1 MIENVDMFIKALLK
15 MPVDDYPRSKMINK
29 LSPSRLHLISA
40 LCIFT
45 FCMLMIASSRGMGET
60 YGIFLLPLSD
70 TFGWN
75 RASVTSIY
83 AVYMVSF
90 GFGSLLSGIAYDRF
104 GPRFNYSFGL
114 LLLSACYG
122 LAGSL
127 TSIVD
132 FYLMIGV
139 FGGLGA
145 AMVGIVPMQSLIS
158 KWFIH
163 KRTTALSIAYSG
175 QGIGVMILAP
185 TSQFLIEQ
193 FGWQGAYSFAS
204 YGFILMLVL
213 VLLMPWRC
221 IAKGAPSFQ
230 AKKPIPLFQ
239 AHRSS
244 TEISLREAIHRAEFW
259 GFFTIFGASAISIF
273 GISLQLVAYLVE
285 QHVSIVQ
292 AAFAFGCMGMLTI
305 LGITVTGILSERYPR
320 HLIASVSYGLTLVG
334 ILALAALQFYFS
346 WALLVLFIFAFGFSA
361 GARGP
366 IVTAQMA
373 EMFAGRGLASIFGAT
388 NVGQGCGAALGA
400 FIAGYLFD
408 LTGSYNTG
416 FVVSFFFA
424 VLGLSIF
431 WFVPA
436 IRYGK
441 R

>member
-1 MIENVDMFIKALLK
+1 MN
-15 MPVDDYPRSKMINK
+15 NK
-29 LSPSRLHLISA
+29 LSPNRLHLTSA
-40 LCIFT
+40 LCIFA

-70 TFGWN
+70 NFGWN
-75 RASVTSIY
+75 RARVTSIY

-90 GFGSLLSGIAYDRF
+90 GFGSLLSGIAYDQF

-122 LAGSL
+122 FAGSL
-127 TSIVD
+127 SSIVD
-132 FYLMIGV
+132 FYLVIGV
-139 FGGLGA
+139 CGGLGA

-175 QGIGVMILAP
+175 QGIGVMVLAP
-185 TSQFLIEQ
+185 TSQFMIEA
-193 FGWQGAYSFAS
+193 FGWQGAYSFVS
-204 YGFILMLVL
+204 YGFIVMLVL
-213 VLLMPWRC
+213 VLLLPWRR
-221 IAKGAPSFQ
+221 IAKGVHVASTKNQKTSIEAP
-230 AKKPIPLFQ
+230 
-239 AHRSS
+239 HSS
-244 TEISLREAIHRAEFW
+244 TEISLREAIYRAEFW

-273 GISLQLVAYLVE
+273 SVSLQLVAYLVE
-285 QHVSIVQ
+285 QRISIVQ

-320 HLIASVSYGLTLVG
+320 HLIASISYGLTLIG

-346 WALLVLFIFAFGFSA
+346 WALLVLFIVTFGFSA

-400 FIAGYLFD
+400 FMAGYLFD

-416 FVVSFFFA
+416 FVMSLIFA
-424 VLGLSIF
+424 VLGLSMF

-436 IRYGK
+436 IRHSK

>member
-1 MIENVDMFIKALLK
+1 
-15 MPVDDYPRSKMINK
+15 
-29 LSPSRLHLISA
+29 
-40 LCIFT
+40 
-45 FCMLMIASSRGMGET
+45 MGET

-70 TFGWN
+70 NFGWN

-122 LAGSL
+122 FAGSL

-132 FYLMIGV
+132 FYLVIGV
-139 FGGLGA
+139 CGGLGA

-175 QGIGVMILAP
+175 QGIGVMVLAP
-185 TSQFLIEQ
+185 TSQFMIEA
-193 FGWQGAYSFAS
+193 FGWQGAYSFVS
-204 YGFILMLVL
+204 YGFIVMLVL
-213 VLLMPWRC
+213 VLLLPWRR
-221 IAKGAPSFQ
+221 IAKGVHVAS
-230 AKKPIPLFQ
+230 AKNQKILIE
-239 AHRSS
+239 ASRSS
-244 TEISLREAIHRAEFW
+244 AEISLREAIYRSEFW

-273 GISLQLVAYLVE
+273 SISLQLVAYLVE
-285 QHVSIVQ
+285 QSISIVQ
-292 AAFAFGCMGMLTI
+292 AAFAFGCVGMLTI

-320 HLIASVSYGLTLVG
+320 HLIASISYCLTLIG

-346 WALLVLFIFAFGFSA
+346 WALLVLFIVTFGFSA

-400 FIAGYLFD
+400 FMAGYLFD
-408 LTGSYNTG
+408 LTGGYNTG
-416 FVVSFFFA
+416 FVMSLMFA
-424 VLGLSIF
+424 VLGLSMF

-436 IRYGK
+436 IRHGK

>member
-1 MIENVDMFIKALLK
+1 
-15 MPVDDYPRSKMINK
+15 
-29 LSPSRLHLISA
+29 
-40 LCIFT
+40 
-45 FCMLMIASSRGMGET
+45 MIASSRGMGET

-70 TFGWN
+70 NFGWN

-122 LAGSL
+122 FAGSL
-127 TSIVD
+127 SSIVD
-132 FYLMIGV
+132 FYLVIGV
-139 FGGLGA
+139 CGGLGA

-158 KWFIH
+158 KWFTH

-175 QGIGVMILAP
+175 QGIGVMVLAP
-185 TSQFLIEQ
+185 TSQFMIEA
-193 FGWQGAYSFAS
+193 FGWQGAYSFVS
-204 YGFILMLVL
+204 YGFIVMLVL
-213 VLLMPWRC
+213 VLLLPWRR
-221 IAKGAPSFQ
+221 IAKGVHVAPTKNQKTSIE
-230 AKKPIPLFQ
+230 AP
-239 AHRSS
+239 RSS
-244 TEISLREAIHRAEFW
+244 TEISLREAIYRAEFW

-273 GISLQLVAYLVE
+273 SVSLQLVAYLVE
-285 QHVSIVQ
+285 QRISIVQ

-320 HLIASVSYGLTLVG
+320 HLIASISYGLTFIG

-346 WALLVLFIFAFGFSA
+346 WALLVLFIVTFGFSA

-400 FIAGYLFD
+400 FMAGYLFD

-416 FVVSFFFA
+416 FVMSLIFA
-424 VLGLSIF
+424 VLGLSMF

-436 IRYGK
+436 IRHGK

>member
-1 MIENVDMFIKALLK
+1 
-15 MPVDDYPRSKMINK
+15 
-29 LSPSRLHLISA
+29 
-40 LCIFT
+40 
-45 FCMLMIASSRGMGET
+45 MIASSRGMGET

-70 TFGWN
+70 SFGWN
-75 RASVTSIY
+75 RANVTSIY

-132 FYLMIGV
+132 FYLVIGV
-139 FGGLGA
+139 CGGLGA

-175 QGIGVMILAP
+175 QGIGVMVLAP
-185 TSQFLIEQ
+185 TSQFMIES
-193 FGWQGAYSFAS
+193 FGWQGAYSFVS
-204 YGFILMLVL
+204 YGFIVMLFL
-213 VLLMPWRC
+213 VLLLPWRR
-221 IAKGAPSFQ
+221 IAKGVHVASTKNPKISIE
-230 AKKPIPLFQ
+230 AS
-239 AHRSS
+239 RSS
-244 TEISLREAIHRAEFW
+244 TEISLREAIHRTEFW
-259 GFFTIFGASAISIF
+259 GFFTIFGASAISVF
-273 GISLQLVAYLVE
+273 SVSLQLVAYLVE
-285 QHVSIVQ
+285 QRISIVQ

-305 LGITVTGILSERYPR
+305 LGITVTGILSERFPR
-320 HLIASVSYGLTLVG
+320 HLIASFSYGLTLIG

-346 WALLVLFIFAFGFSA
+346 WALLVLFIVTFGFSA

-400 FIAGYLFD
+400 FMAGYLFD
-408 LTGSYNTG
+408 LTGGYNTG
-416 FVVSFFFA
+416 FVMSLMFA
-424 VLGLSIF
+424 VLGLSMF

-436 IRYGK
+436 IRHGK

>member
-1 MIENVDMFIKALLK
+1 MNNE
-15 MPVDDYPRSKMINK
+15 
-29 LSPSRLHLISA
+29 LSPNRLHLTSA
-40 LCIFT
+40 LCIFA

-70 TFGWN
+70 NFGWN

-122 LAGSL
+122 FAGSL
-127 TSIVD
+127 SSIVD
-132 FYLMIGV
+132 FYLVIGV
-139 FGGLGA
+139 CGGLGA

-158 KWFIH
+158 KWFTH

-175 QGIGVMILAP
+175 QGIGVMVLAP
-185 TSQFLIEQ
+185 TSQFMIEA
-193 FGWQGAYSFAS
+193 FGWQGAYSFVS
-204 YGFILMLVL
+204 YGFIVMLVL
-213 VLLMPWRC
+213 VLLLPWRR
-221 IAKGAPSFQ
+221 IAKGVHVASTKNQKTLIEAP
-230 AKKPIPLFQ
+230 
-239 AHRSS
+239 HSS
-244 TEISLREAIHRAEFW
+244 TEISLREAIYRAEFW

-273 GISLQLVAYLVE
+273 SVSLQLVAYLVE
-285 QHVSIVQ
+285 QRISIVQ

-320 HLIASVSYGLTLVG
+320 HLIASISYGLTLIG

-346 WALLVLFIFAFGFSA
+346 WALLVLFIVTFGFSA

-400 FIAGYLFD
+400 FMAGYLFD

-416 FVVSFFFA
+416 FVMSLIFA
-424 VLGLSIF
+424 VLGLSMF

-436 IRYGK
+436 IRHGK

>member
-1 MIENVDMFIKALLK
+1 MN
-15 MPVDDYPRSKMINK
+15 NK
-29 LSPSRLHLISA
+29 PSPTHLHLISA
-40 LCIFT
+40 LCVFA

-60 YGIFLLPLSD
+60 YGVFLLPLSD
-70 TFGWN
+70 SFGWN
-75 RASVTSIY
+75 RANVTSIY

-90 GFGSLLSGIAYDRF
+90 GFGSLLSGIAYDQF

-122 LAGSL
+122 FAGSL
-127 TSIVD
+127 SSIIE
-132 FYLMIGV
+132 FYMVIGV
-139 FGGLGA
+139 CGGLGA

-158 KWFIH
+158 KWFTH

-175 QGIGVMILAP
+175 QGIGVMVLAP
-185 TSQFLIEQ
+185 TSQFMIEA
-193 FGWQGAYSFAS
+193 FGWQGAYSIVS
-204 YGFILMLVL
+204 YGFIVMLVL
-213 VLLMPWRC
+213 VLLLPWRL
-221 IAKGAPSFQ
+221 IAKGVHVAS
-230 AKKPIPLFQ
+230 AKNQKISIE
-239 AHRSS
+239 ASRSN
-244 TEISLREAIHRAEFW
+244 TEISLCEAIYRAEFW

-273 GISLQLVAYLVE
+273 SVSLQLVAYLVE
-285 QHVSIVQ
+285 QGISIVQ

-320 HLIASVSYGLTLVG
+320 HLIASISYGLTLIG

-346 WALLVLFIFAFGFSA
+346 WALLVLFIITFGFSA

-400 FIAGYLFD
+400 FMAGYLFD

-416 FVVSFFFA
+416 FMMSLMFA
-424 VLGLSIF
+424 VLGLSMF
-431 WFVPA
+431 WFIPA
-436 IRYGK
+436 IRHVK

>member
-1 MIENVDMFIKALLK
+1 
-15 MPVDDYPRSKMINK
+15 
-29 LSPSRLHLISA
+29 
-40 LCIFT
+40 
-45 FCMLMIASSRGMGET
+45 MIASSRGMGET

-70 TFGWN
+70 NFGWN
-75 RASVTSIY
+75 RARVTSIY

-122 LAGSL
+122 FAGSL
-127 TSIVD
+127 SSIVD
-132 FYLMIGV
+132 FYLVIGV
-139 FGGLGA
+139 CGGLGA

-158 KWFIH
+158 KWFTH

-175 QGIGVMILAP
+175 QGIGVMVLAP
-185 TSQFLIEQ
+185 TSQFMIEA
-193 FGWQGAYSFAS
+193 FGWQGAYSFVS
-204 YGFILMLVL
+204 YGFIVMLVL
-213 VLLMPWRC
+213 VLLLPWRR
-221 IAKGAPSFQ
+221 IAKGVHVASTKNQKTSIEAP
-230 AKKPIPLFQ
+230 
-239 AHRSS
+239 RSS
-244 TEISLREAIHRAEFW
+244 TEISLREAIYRAEFW

-273 GISLQLVAYLVE
+273 SVSLQLVAYLVE
-285 QHVSIVQ
+285 QRISIVQ

-320 HLIASVSYGLTLVG
+320 HLIASISYGLTLIG

-346 WALLVLFIFAFGFSA
+346 WALLVLFIVTFGFSA

-400 FIAGYLFD
+400 FMAGYLFD
-408 LTGSYNTG
+408 LTGGYNTG
-416 FVVSFFFA
+416 FVMSLMFA
-424 VLGLSIF
+424 VLGLSMF

-436 IRYGK
+436 IRHGK
-441 R
+441 RQP